1 MYRKL
6 FKLLKIHVT
15 ENELKLRRKALLMV
29 ALRKWL
35 PAGDAV
41 LSMVVKHLPSP
52 VDAQKYRCEKLYTG
66 PQDDA
71 TAQAIRKC
79 DAKAG
84 LSIYVSKMVPTSEL
98 GRFIALGRVFSGT
111 VESGQIVRI
120 LGPDYIHGQKRDL
133 YIKNIPQTLLM
144 MGRH

>member
-35 PAGDAV
+35 PVGDAV
-41 LSMVVKHLPSP
+41 LSTVVKHLPSP

-71 TAQAIRKC
+71 TAQAIRNC

-84 LSIYVSKMVPTSEL
+84 LSLYISKMVSTSKI
-98 GRFIALGRVFSGT
+98 GSFIAFGRVFSGT
-111 VESGQIVRI
+111 VATGQTVRI
-120 LGPDYIHGQKRDL
+120 LGPEYLHG
-133 YIKNIPQTLLM
+133 
-144 MGRH
+144 G